1 MINLDNMTGETYES
15 LIGLI
20 YSAILAACKLEGIP
34 EVDVDV
40 RLTDNYDIRSIN
52 RQTRGIDKATDVLS
66 FPTVS
71 YQRGTARDNQRAL
84 MRETNPKTGQPF
96 AGDIIISLDKA
107 RSQAEKH
114 GHSETRELLCLFI
127 HGFLHLLGYDHVQK
141 NDRAAMRGME
151 ESVLSTMK
159 PVKEYTYDR

>member
-1 MINLDNMTGETYES
+1 MINLNDMTNEADGS

-34 EVDVDV
+34 DVDVDV
-40 RLTDNYDIRSIN
+40 RLTNNYDIRSIN
-52 RQTRGIDKATDVLS
+52 RQARGIDKATDVLS

-71 YQRGTARDNQRAL
+71 YKRGTARDNQRVL
-84 MRETNPKTGQPF
+84 LREANPKTGQPF
-96 AGDIIISLDKA
+96 VGDIIISLDKA

-114 GHSETRELLCLFI
+114 GHSEARELLCLFI

-141 NDRAAMRGME
+141 NDRAAMRDME

-159 PVKEYTYDR
+159 PVKEY